1 MKSVYSIGC
10 SWIHEF
16 NMQLAKSKKIQGC
29 GSVTAPKRSQGLY
42 SEGLA
47 GHGLNHIKE
56 ILKFSSEMSEYQ
68 EKDVLLVQLPT
79 PVRGILRDGHR
90 PRTNTKGYIEAYKD
104 LVETIGVEEAEEDL
118 FSYYKKC
125 LEEINSFHKNVVFF
139 IFNTGGYPF
148 RHPLDFG
155 STAQKEII
163 SFLKEKK
170 FNHLIV
176 DYEGLPD
183 CGRIEQYGSKKD
195 LERILNKPKSVP
207 SYKSHIPDWLTN
219 CIHPPGKIILD
230 AHPNKD
236 AALKAVAA
244 LEDYVEN
251 FMRE

>member
-90 PRTNTKGYIEAYKD
+90 PRTNTNTSLSLGLGDYRHYTLHPQFRKGYGPELIMLGCMAATLQE
-104 LVETIGVEEAEEDL
+104 
-118 FSYYKKC
+118 
-125 LEEINSFHKNVVFF
+125 F
-139 IFNTGGYPF
+139 IFCVRKN
-148 RHPLDFG
+148 
-155 STAQKEII
+155 
-163 SFLKEKK
+163 
-170 FNHLIV
+170 
-176 DYEGLPD
+176 
-183 CGRIEQYGSKKD
+183 
-195 LERILNKPKSVP
+195 
-207 SYKSHIPDWLTN
+207 
-219 CIHPPGKIILD
+219 
-230 AHPNKD
+230 
-236 AALKAVAA
+236 
-244 LEDYVEN
+244 
-251 FMRE
+251 